1 MIKNKATP
9 QEIRRHFNATGDLH
23 AAYGMGL
30 IPKHELVHGQWYAGT
45 CRNASQAVWNSASQK
60 FFYRRTKFGSTFW
73 DEIEHPE
80 DDRGYDLF
88 FATTAINEPQ
98 GESQDEQLRRPPAE
112 HTA

>member
-1 MIKNKATP
+1 MIKNKAAP
-9 QEIRRHFNATGDLH
+9 ENIRRYFTGTGDIHGAL
-23 AAYGMGL
+23 GMGL
-30 IPKHELVHGQWYAGT
+30 IPKYELVHGQWYSGA

-88 FATTAINEPQ
+88 FPTIAINEPQ
-98 GESQDEQLRRPPAE
+98 GEPQHEQLRHPPAE
-112 HTA
+112 RAS

>member
-1 MIKNKATP
+1 MITSKAAP
-9 QEIRRHFNATGDLH
+9 ENIRRHFNGTGDLH
-23 AAYGMGL
+23 VAFAMGL
-30 IPKHELVHGQWYAGT
+30 IPKHELVHGQWYLGA

-88 FATTAINEPQ
+88 FPTTAINEPQ
-98 GESQDEQLRRPPAE
+98 GEPQHDQLRRPPAE

>member
-30 IPKHELVHGQWYAGT
+30 IPKHELVHGQWYLGA
-45 CRNASQAVWNSASQK
+45 CRNAKQARWNAEKQK
-60 FFYRRTKFGSTFW
+60 FEYLRTKFGSTFW

-80 DDRGYDLF
+80 DDSGYDLF

-98 GESQDEQLRRPPAE
+98 GESDEQLRRPPAE

>member
-1 MIKNKATP
+1 MTTNKTSP
-9 QEIRRHFNATGDLH
+9 EEIRRHFNTTGDLH
-23 AAYGMGL
+23 AAYSMGL
-30 IPKHELVHGQWYAGT
+30 VPKRELVHGQWYAGT
-45 CRNASQAVWNSASQK
+45 CRNAKQARWNAEKQK

-88 FATTAINEPQ
+88 FPTTAINEPQ
-98 GESQDEQLRRPPAE
+98 GEPDEQLRRPPAE

>member
-1 MIKNKATP
+1 MITSKASPYEVRRQYLTNK
-9 QEIRRHFNATGDLH
+9 DLH
-23 AAYGMGL
+23 EAYALGL
-30 IPKHELVHGQWYAGT
+30 IPKHELVDGQWYLGA
-45 CRNASQAVWNSASQK
+45 CRNAKQARWNAEKQK
-60 FFYRRTKFGSTFW
+60 FEYLRTKFGSTFW

-98 GESQDEQLRRPPAE
+98 GESDEQLRRPPAE

>member
-30 IPKHELVHGQWYAGT
+30 IPKHELVHGQWYLGA
-45 CRNASQAVWNSASQK
+45 CRNAKQARWNAEKQK
-60 FFYRRTKFGSTFW
+60 FEYLRTKFGSTFW

-98 GESQDEQLRRPPAE
+98 GESDEQLRRPPTE

>member
-30 IPKHELVHGQWYAGT
+30 IPKHELVHGQWYLGA
-45 CRNASQAVWNSASQK
+45 CRNAKQARWNAEKQK
-60 FFYRRTKFGSTFW
+60 FEYLRTKFGSTFW

-98 GESQDEQLRRPPAE
+98 GESDEQLRRPPAE

>member
-1 MIKNKATP
+1 MITNKANPYEVCRQYLT
-9 QEIRRHFNATGDLH
+9 NKDLH
-23 AAYGMGL
+23 EAYALGL

-88 FATTAINEPQ
+88 FPTTAINEPQ
-98 GESQDEQLRRPPAE
+98 GEPDEQLRRPPAE

>member
-1 MIKNKATP
+1 MITSKAAP
-9 QEIRRHFNATGDLH
+9 ENIRRHFNGTGDLH
-23 AAYGMGL
+23 VALAMGL
-30 IPKHELVHGQWYAGT
+30 IPKHELIHGQWYLGA
-45 CRNASQAVWNSASQK
+45 CRNAKQARWNAEKQK
-60 FFYRRTKFGSTFW
+60 FEYLRTKFGSTFW

-98 GESQDEQLRRPPAE
+98 GEPDEQLRRPPAE

>member
-1 MIKNKATP
+1 MTTSKETP
-9 QEIRRHFNATGDLH
+9 ENIRRHFNSTGDLSV
-23 AAYGMGL
+23 AFAMGL
-30 IPKHELVHGQWYAGT
+30 IPKHELVHGQWYLGA
-45 CRNASQAVWNSASQK
+45 CRNASMAVWNSASQK
-60 FFYRRTKFGSTFW
+60 FEYLRTKFGSTFW

-98 GESQDEQLRRPPAE
+98 GDPRYEQLRRPPAE

>member
-1 MIKNKATP
+1 MTTSKETP
-9 QEIRRHFNATGDLH
+9 ENIRRHFNSTGDLSV
-23 AAYGMGL
+23 AFAMGL
-30 IPKHELVHGQWYAGT
+30 IPKHELVHGQWYLGA
-45 CRNASQAVWNSASQK
+45 CRNASMAVWDSASQK

-98 GESQDEQLRRPPAE
+98 GEPDEQLRRPPAE